1 MYGFISEIINQLP
14 AVPVLQVVW
23 VDGGNSKHLGFLD
36 RVPWLVLRVRNPRT
50 KETIPQGE
58 EESRITR
65 ELETQLGEGGTRI
78 TRGT

>member
-50 KETIPQGE
+50 KGHYT
-58 EESRITR
+58 
-65 ELETQLGEGGTRI
+65 
-78 TRGT
+78 TRGRGVSNHQGT